1 MSIDNASY
9 DEWNKAYRANLP
21 VNEYQEERMKEWDK
35 KLEMWGAEPI
45 NINDWYAAYRN
56 VKPGEAVPV
65 PEGHSVATLA
75 DYIKQKQV
83 GGDHYK
89 SNIEP
94 WDVFLDWAL
103 DPWACNVIKYV
114 QRHRKK
120 AGKQDLEKAK
130 HYLEFMIA
138 NYDKVGE
145 KYYGSNT

>member
-1 MSIDNASY
+1 MSIDNATQ

-21 VNEYQEERMKEWDK
+21 VT
-35 KLEMWGAEPI
+35 
-45 NINDWYAAYRN
+45 
-56 VKPGEAVPV
+56 
-65 PEGHSVATLA
+65 TLG
-75 DYIKQKQV
+75 DYIKSKQI
-83 GGDHYK
+83 GGNHYK

-94 WDVFLDWAL
+94 WDVFLDWGL

-138 NYDKVGE
+138 NYEDISG
-145 KYYGSNT
+145 KYYKD